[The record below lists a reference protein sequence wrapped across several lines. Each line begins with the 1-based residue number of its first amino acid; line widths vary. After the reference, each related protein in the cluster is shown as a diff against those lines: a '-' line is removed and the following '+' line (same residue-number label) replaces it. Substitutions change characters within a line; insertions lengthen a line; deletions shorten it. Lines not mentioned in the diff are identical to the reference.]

1 MDQYELEDPLPDGAL
16 TIGLI
21 YNLKKGIKTDVI
33 DEEAE
38 YDSIETITAIK
49 SALTS
54 KGHNVVLLEA
64 DKALPEILRD
74 TQIDIAFN
82 IAEGLEGRC
91 REAQV
96 PVMLDFFGIP
106 YTGSDGMTLLIALD
120 KALAKNILSPLK
132 IRTPKFALFNPGEKF
147 RKPRLQYPVI
157 IKPNAEGSSKGISDN
172 SIAKSYDELREI
184 LERNFRMYNCPMI
197 AEEYIDGRE
206 FTVGV
211 LGNKGSLKVFPP
223 MEIIFRKV
231 TGQSFNIYSYNVK
244 QNYEKYIEYK
254 CPADITQDQE
264 NEMISMSEK
273 IFCALGCRDSAR
285 IDYRMSEDGKIY
297 FLEINPLPG
306 LAPGYSDYPMLAD
319 FSGVGYTE
327 LVNGILSAALKRLGM
342 ANRGESAQ

>member
-49 SALTS
+49 SALAS

-64 DKALPEILRD
+64 DKALPEKLRN

-106 YTGSDGMTLLIALD
+106 YTGSDSMTLLVALD

-132 IRTPKFALFNPGEKF
+132 IRTPKFALFNPGDKL
-147 RKPRLQYPVI
+147 RKPRLQYPAI

-211 LGNKGSLKVFPP
+211 LGNKGDMRVFPP
-223 MEIIFRKV
+223 MEIIFRRKND
-231 TGQSFNIYSYNVK
+231 QNFNIYSYNVK
-244 QNYEKYIEYK
+244 QNYKEYIEYK
-254 CPADITQDQE
+254 CPANLTPE
-264 NEMISMSEK
+264 LEKEMVRMSET
-273 IFCALGCRDSAR
+273 IFKALGCRDSAR

-306 LAPGYSDYPMLAD
+306 LAPGYSDYPMLAES
-319 FSGVGYTE
+319 SGVGYVE
-327 LVNGILSAALKRLGM
+327 LINGILSAALKRLGM
-342 ANRGESAQ
+342 VKRGEPA